1 MNITATD
8 ILEVTI
14 TLLFAIGLIV
24 IAIFI
29 LRSVK
34 NDNEKLY
41 FINPVDAYIYEYNKN
56 YINGHKVVWAI
67 IFILAGAMILFYHGF
82 LLYTYLILTL

>member
-24 IAIFI
+24 IAIFM

-41 FINPVDAYIYEYNKN
+41 FIKPCRCL
-56 YINGHKVVWAI
+56 H
-67 IFILAGAMILFYHGF
+67 L
-82 LLYTYLILTL
+82 